1 MKVMEK
7 RDRVHVPEVLP
18 AVKKAKFIKALQGFT
33 GDARLYELDE
43 PIEYRDGTTKFVAV
57 SQTHAMFSGP
67 ETYIFA
73 SDADVLHG
81 VQDVIHLVTRN
92 FNDRELIGNLDVANV
107 ATRDAA
113 FVRNRSDQVL
123 GTDAS
128 FATESDIQLGGRA

>member
-73 SDADVLHG
+73 SDADGEVISWGELEGSGRGRISHEFALNSAG
-81 VQDVIHLVTRN
+81 YEVQP
-92 FNDRELIGNLDVANV
+92 
-107 ATRDAA
+107 
-113 FVRNRSDQVL
+113 
-123 GTDAS
+123 
-128 FATESDIQLGGRA
+128 